1 MGQTA
6 YLLDTNIITA
16 LVRNPHG
23 PVFDRLREKLP
34 AVICTSIVAAA
45 EVECGLCKG
54 VSDRLRA
61 QVLAVMGS
69 LDVRAL
75 ETPVHQHYGKIRAY
89 LTQRGQ
95 PIGPNDLLIAAHA
108 SALGMTLVTDKLR
121 EFERVPGLKLE
132 NWLVAAY

>member
-1 MGQTA
+1 MEQTA

-23 PVFDRLREKLP
+23 PVFDRLR
-34 AVICTSIVAAA
+34 
-45 EVECGLCKG
+45 
-54 VSDRLRA
+54 
-61 QVLAVMGS
+61 
-69 LDVRAL
+69 AL
-75 ETPVHQHYGKIRAY
+75 ETPVHQHYGEIRAY

-95 PIGPNDLLIAAHA
+95 PIGPNDLFIAAHA
-108 SALGMTLVTDKLR
+108 RALGMTLVTDKLR

>member
-1 MGQTA
+1 MKQTA

-23 PVFDRLREKLP
+23 PVF
-34 AVICTSIVAAA
+34 
-45 EVECGLCKG
+45 
-54 VSDRLRA
+54 DRLRA

-75 ETPVHQHYGKIRAY
+75 ETPVHQHYGEIRAY

-108 SALGMTLVTDKLR
+108 RALGMTLVSPVRCSPL
-121 EFERVPGLKLE
+121 P
-132 NWLVAAY
+132 